1 MTKTKILFVITKS
14 NFGGAQRYVYE
25 LATHLPKDRFE
36 VVVAC
41 GGNGLLYTKLH
52 TAGIKTYLIQSF
64 ERDINLKKEIQA
76 FQELTTIIHT
86 ERPDIV
92 HLNSSKA
99 GGVGALA
106 AHWCRVPKIIFTAH
120 GWPFF
125 ERRSFFW
132 RILVWT
138 ASWMTTFLS
147 HAVIVVS
154 RHDIT
159 QAHMYGLKH
168 KLNHIYT
175 ALPPIPFLTRDEAR
189 AHLFSTDIR
198 TTHNTDMWLVTIA
211 EHTPNKNLLFA
222 IDAVAEHNRTHSKK
236 IFYTLIGD
244 GEQTEL
250 LTKYIQTHNLASHIY
265 LAGYREDARTMLCAF
280 DTFLLSSTK
289 EGFPYTLL
297 EAGLAGIPC
306 IASDV
311 GGIHEII
318 RHNETGICFN
328 PLHADSLRDALAVA
342 TQDTE
347 HTHTYAKNLQKI
359 VMNEF
364 NITTMIE
371 KTISLYYS

>member
-1 MTKTKILFVITKS
+1 MTKIKILFVITKS

-25 LATHLPKDRFE
+25 LATHLPKDQFE

-41 GGNGLLYTKLH
+41 GGEGLLYTKLH
-52 TAGIKTYLIQSF
+52 TAGIRVCLIQSF

-76 FQELTTIIHT
+76 FQELTTIIHA

-106 AHWCRVPKIIFTAH
+106 AHWCHVPKIIFTAH

-132 RILVWT
+132 RIIVWF
-138 ASWMTTFLS
+138 ASWITVFLS
-147 HAVIVVS
+147 HTVIVVS
-154 RHDIT
+154 HHDIT
-159 QAHMYGLKH
+159 QARMYGLKH

-175 ALPPIPFLTRDEAR
+175 ALPSIPFLSRDEAR
-189 AHLFSTDIR
+189 THLFGTDIR
-198 TTHNTDMWLVTIA
+198 TQHDTDIWLVTIA

-222 IDAVAEHNRTHSKK
+222 IHAVAEHNRTHSKK

-250 LTKYIQTHNLASHIY
+250 LTKYIHTHNLTSQIH
-265 LAGYREDARTMLCAF
+265 LAGYRDDARTMLRAF
-280 DTFLLSSTK
+280 DIFLLSSTK

-297 EAGLAGIPC
+297 EAGLAGVPC

-318 RHNETGICFN
+318 RHHETGVCFN
-328 PLHADSLRDALAVA
+328 PLHSDSLRDALVAA

-347 HTHTYAKNLQKI
+347 QMQAYAKNLQKI
-359 VMNEF
+359 VMDEF
-364 NITTMIE
+364 NITIMIK